1 MEAQRPQITKTK
13 ILGKKSNVE
22 GIIIP
27 DFTVYYR
34 SIYEKQHGTGTKT
47 DTSSSSMNS
56 IEDPE
61 INLHCYS
68 HPIFD
73 KGTKNMLWRRQPL
86 QQMMLGKS
94 NIHT

>member
-1 MEAQRPQITKTK
+1 
-13 ILGKKSNVE
+13 
-22 GIIIP
+22 
-27 DFTVYYR
+27 
-34 SIYEKQHGTGTKT
+34 
-47 DTSSSSMNS
+47 MNS